1 MQKRLVDQGSDS
13 SFNLGRNAFILEIN
27 RLKQTLE
34 QMDKKDETLALEEM
48 KYFDDLV
55 GSPSLDL
62 FSIVCHYF

>member
-1 MQKRLVDQGSDS
+1 MQKKAGGSGSDS